1 MEKLLWRIVKI
12 CILWLDRDNTL
23 LVYSFAKDE
32 YTDYHII
39 AERFLADRHCFGT
52 KEEPYRR
59 ESGE

>member
-32 YTDYHII
+32 RTDYHII

-52 KEEPYRR
+52 KEELYG
-59 ESGE
+59 GENGK